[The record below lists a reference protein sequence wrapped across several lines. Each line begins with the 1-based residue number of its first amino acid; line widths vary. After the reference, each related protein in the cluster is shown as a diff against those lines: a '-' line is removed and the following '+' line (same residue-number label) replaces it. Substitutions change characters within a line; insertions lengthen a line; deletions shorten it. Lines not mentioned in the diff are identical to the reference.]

1 LIISLSNVSV
11 LYQNGGEEIVRKRIF
26 IIALGCIV
34 IASLILGMAACGSKT
49 TTSSTTGATTST
61 SGTQT
66 LKIGY
71 LGPLTGPAAAWGTA
85 QLRSTQLWADNINA
99 AGGIKIGNETYK
111 INIVSYDDQIT
122 PSKSLEGIQ
131 QLVLQDG
138 IKSVFSFGN
147 TQTTGPFALTN
158 RVFLNT
164 LLPAEMNATS
174 SNVFCIG
181 TAYPPKEFWQVV
193 ADFQANPTATKIAI
207 VSQNDSLG
215 VESNGWQAATAQSMG
230 KQVVYNKTFP
240 TDTSDFAPIMSAI
253 LATKPE
259 IISFGS
265 TNAGFVSLLFEQAK
279 LQGFKGQISV
289 DSFDTNAV
297 IAKVG
302 KEYVEGVICT
312 DPDWNAPG
320 LPAECLT
327 LYNQYVAKYGVDAY
341 ISAPVQIFQDIGKI
355 WAQGAQKAGSTDGL
369 AISQALSSSQSLN
382 YIYSGTFWWGKD
394 VYGSNNYLCWDKYP
408 MGVTKNGVITVA
420 SWVDAASFWNQNGA
434 GLISAAKANGTIK

>member
-1 LIISLSNVSV
+1 MARKKILVALIGLVISGSLLLS
-11 LYQNGGEEIVRKRIF
+11 F
-26 IIALGCIV
+26 
-34 IASLILGMAACGSKT
+34 ACSSKT
-49 TTSSTTGATTST
+49 STTSSATGTTST
-61 SGTQT
+61 TSTQT
-66 LKIGY
+66 LKLGY
-71 LGPLTGPAAAWGTA
+71 IGPLTGPAAAWGTA
-85 QLRSTQLWADNINA
+85 QFRSIQLWADNVNS
-99 AGGIKIGNETYK
+99 AGGIKIGNQTY
-111 INIVSYDDQIT
+111 NITMVSYDDQIT

-138 IKSVFSFGN
+138 IKSVFMFQN
-147 TQTTGPFALTN
+147 TQTVASFAMSN
-158 RVFLNT
+158 HVFLNT
-164 LLPAEMNATS
+164 LLPAEMNAS
-174 SNVFCIG
+174 STNIFCIG
-181 TAYPPKEFWQVV
+181 TAYPPKEFWQVA
-193 ADFQANPTATKIAI
+193 ADFQANPSATKIAI

-215 VESNGWQAATAQSMG
+215 VESTGWQAAAAQSMG
-230 KQVVYNKTFP
+230 KQVVYDKTFP
-240 TDTSDFAPIMSAI
+240 TDTSDFAPIMAAI
-253 LATKPE
+253 MATKPDV
-259 IISFGS
+259 ISFGS

-297 IAKVG
+297 IEKVG
-302 KEYVEGVICT
+302 KEYIEGVICT

-320 LPAECLT
+320 LPAECLN
-327 LYNQYVAKYGVDAY
+327 LYNQFVAKYGADAY

-355 WAQGAQKAGSTDGL
+355 WAQGAQIAGSTDGM

-382 YIYSGTFWWGKD
+382 YIYSGTFWWGKE